1 MWRGGVGVTVHELLA
16 EVRTVLELL
25 RLFFFHGSEISD
37 ADRWVWEEGNKGGEV
52 KGF

>member
-37 ADRWVWEEGNKGGEV
+37 ADGGCGRKETRAER
-52 KGF
+52 